1 MINPWIYDFSAYD
14 LWMKPLGLLYIGAV
28 LEENGFEVYLVDCLD
43 RYHPEILKGTG
54 KEFPKGEKKYGCGNF
69 YKEEIDKPE
78 ILKNVNRKYSR
89 YGLPPDIFI
98 KEIKNVPEPDV
109 ILVTSMMTYW
119 YPALYDIIKIVRDI
133 YKNIPIIVGGI
144 YVALALEHAEK
155 YLNVDKIVKGEGEN
169 QVLPV
174 IFEILG
180 KFNNNYKYYN
190 SIDDFPF
197 PSFHLLKNIRYLPVL
212 TSRGCPFRCTFCAS
226 RVVSGEFRKRSP
238 ESVVDEIRFHRK
250 KFNVLDFA
258 FYDDALLV
266 NREKHIIPILEGLL
280 KNKIKIR
287 FHTPNGL
294 FPSMIDDEFADLMY
308 RSGFKTVRLSL
319 ETIHPERLKDIN
331 FKVTVDDF
339 EQCIESLVRAG
350 YKRKEL
356 ESYVLYGLTGQ
367 SVREVVETMVF
378 ASKNGIKVRLAAFSP
393 IPGTIEWKRAVVSG
407 ELSSDADLLI
417 TNKTVLPLRSKNFSW
432 DVVNELKKFANII
445 NYASD
450 IGINMFRG
458 SSISEIL
465 KKIFSTNSSKFAK
478 DMQ

>member
-1 MINPWIYDFSAYD
+1 
-14 LWMKPLGLLYIGAV
+14 MKPLGLLDIGAV
-28 LEENGFEVYLVDCLD
+28 LEENGFEVYLIDCLD
-43 RYHPEILKGTG
+43 RYHPEILKKIGR
-54 KEFPKGEKKYGCGNF
+54 KLPRKDKKYGCGNF

-78 ILKNVNRKYSR
+78 NLKNVIRKYSR

-98 KEIKNVPEPDV
+98 KEIKNLPEPDV

-119 YPALYDIIKIVRDI
+119 YPALYDIIKIVREI
-133 YKNIPIIVGGI
+133 YKNIPIIVGGV
-144 YVALALEHAEK
+144 YVTLAFEHAEN
-155 YLNVDKIVKGEGEN
+155 YLKVNKIIKGEGEN

-174 IFEILG
+174 ISEILG
-180 KFNNNYKYYN
+180 KVKNNYKYYN
-190 SIDDFPF
+190 SIDDYPF
-197 PSFHLLKNIRYLPVL
+197 PSYHLLRNIRYLPVL

-226 RVVSGEFRKRSP
+226 GIVSGKFRTRTP
-238 ESVVDEIRFHRK
+238 ESVIDEIRFHRK

-258 FYDDALLV
+258 FYDDALLI
-266 NREKHIIPILEGLL
+266 NKEKHIIPILEGLL

-294 FPSMIDDEFADLMY
+294 FPSMIDDGFANLMY

-319 ETIHPERLKDIN
+319 ETVHPERLKDIN

-339 EQCIESLVRAG
+339 ERCIESLVKAG

-356 ESYVLYGLTGQ
+356 ESYILYGLTGQ

-378 ASKNGIKVRLAAFSP
+378 AAKNGIKVRLAAFSP
-393 IPGTIEWKRAVVSG
+393 IPGTIEWERAITSG

-417 TNKTVLPLRSKNFSW
+417 TNKTLLPLRSKNFSF

-450 IGINMFRG
+450 IEINMFRG
-458 SSISEIL
+458 SNISEIL
-465 KKIFSTNSSKFAK
+465 KKIFSKKEMKFIHF
-478 DMQ
+478 